1 MNLKKS
7 NENQPTMGKTGKH
20 DMVNCY
26 IEEITDVKITQWKQE
41 ESSYLRR
48 CKPDEGATV
57 VTGYS

>member
-1 MNLKKS
+1 
-7 NENQPTMGKTGKH
+7 MGKTGKH

-41 ESSYLRR
+41 ESSYLRK